1 MDGYLLKKR
10 LTKMKNKL
18 LIILSLIL
26 LSSCLTIEENISIVE
41 NGSGTAKVTLNFADI
56 KNDMDRVSPEQ
67 RDANMILMKIKNDSL
82 QTIKGV
88 SNVVLNTNSEDLNF
102 SIAFNFD
109 NIETLNKSM
118 QVIWDSDKEYIIQ
131 KGKKLIV
138 SNPTQPIIDQINGT
152 KFDESILK
160 ETSYQL
166 TISVPK
172 LSGIKTELNNTSE
185 GNTIKIKDS
194 LFDMQNKSESITF
207 KFL

>member
-1 MDGYLLKKR
+1 
-10 LTKMKNKL
+10 MKNKL

-88 SNVVLNTNSEDLNF
+88 SNLVLNTNSEDLNF

-118 QVIWDSDKEYIIQ
+118 QVIWDSDKDYIIQ

-138 SNPTQPIIDQINGT
+138 SNPTQPIIDQIKGT

>member
-1 MDGYLLKKR
+1 M
-10 LTKMKNKL
+10 
-18 LIILSLIL
+18 
-26 LSSCLTIEENISIVE
+26 E

>member
-88 SNVVLNTNSEDLNF
+88 SNVVLNTNSEDLYF

-138 SNPTQPIIDQINGT
+138 SNPTQPIIDQIKGT

>member
-1 MDGYLLKKR
+1 
-10 LTKMKNKL
+10 MKNKL

>member
-1 MDGYLLKKR
+1 
-10 LTKMKNKL
+10 MKNKL

-118 QVIWDSDKEYIIQ
+118 QVIWYSDKEYIIQ